1 MIFSCDK
8 KIEEKN
14 ENDLN
19 SSNQAQE
26 EVKEK
31 PKLKKFETFDEKKSQ
46 DILTQPREEVR
57 FDLNIC
63 THLLNLVDFL
73 PPGVLAII

>member
-1 MIFSCDK
+1 MGNFLILKLFLSCEK
-8 KIEEKN
+8 KIDEKS

-19 SSNQAQE
+19 SSNQHAQE

-31 PKLKKFETFDEKKSQ
+31 PKLKKFESFDEKKAQ

-57 FDLNIC
+57 
-63 THLLNLVDFL
+63 
-73 PPGVLAII
+73 